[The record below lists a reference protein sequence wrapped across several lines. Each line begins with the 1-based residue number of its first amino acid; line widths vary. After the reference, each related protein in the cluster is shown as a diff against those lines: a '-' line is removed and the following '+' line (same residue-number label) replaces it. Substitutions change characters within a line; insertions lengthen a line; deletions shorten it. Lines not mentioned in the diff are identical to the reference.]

1 MVLADI
7 LNRISRLAA
16 LRAGRLIGSI
26 VGAVARKQRRAAGK
40 RIAQALGIDE
50 AEADRMA
57 RRCAITICGNLVDA
71 IRLETM
77 SRSQLRE
84 LVQLEGICKLREALR
99 GGRGAL
105 IIGAHLSNWELLGAA
120 IADCDVPLSVIGRRP
135 SDPVLADRLERLRA
149 RWGVETLWRDT
160 GIRPVMR
167 ALSSGRAVG
176 ILIDQ
181 ATDAT
186 GAWVSFFGRNAW
198 TPTGPARIAL
208 KTQYPVVL
216 AHMTDTDENRFV
228 GRIDSDAT
236 CDDAVEL
243 TQRWTCAIE
252 DWVRETPH
260 SWVWMHDRWRRVDSV
275 DSTEMRLLRRV
286 SA

>member
-7 LNRISRLAA
+7 LNRISRPVA
-16 LRAGRLIGSI
+16 LHAGRSIGSI
-26 VGAVARKQRRAAGK
+26 IGAVAQKQRRAAGR
-40 RIAQALGIDE
+40 RIAQALEVDA
-50 AEADRMA
+50 AEADQMA
-57 RRCAITICGNLVDA
+57 RRCAVTICGNLVDA

-84 LVQLEGICKLREALR
+84 LVQLEGIDTLREALH

-105 IIGAHLSNWELLGAA
+105 IIGAHLGNWELLGAA
-120 IADCDVPLSVIGRRP
+120 IADCEVPLSVVGRRP
-135 SDPVLADRLERLRA
+135 SDPALADRLERLRA

-160 GIRPVMR
+160 GIRPIMR

-181 ATDAT
+181 ATDVT
-186 GAWVSFFGRNAW
+186 GAWVSFFGRDAW

-208 KTQYPVVL
+208 KTQCPVVM
-216 AHMTDTDENRFV
+216 AHMADTDDSKYV

-243 TQRWTCAIE
+243 TRRWTCAIE

-260 SWVWMHDRWRRVDSV
+260 SWVWMHDRWRRIDSV
-275 DSTEMRLLRRV
+275 DGKGMSALRRV